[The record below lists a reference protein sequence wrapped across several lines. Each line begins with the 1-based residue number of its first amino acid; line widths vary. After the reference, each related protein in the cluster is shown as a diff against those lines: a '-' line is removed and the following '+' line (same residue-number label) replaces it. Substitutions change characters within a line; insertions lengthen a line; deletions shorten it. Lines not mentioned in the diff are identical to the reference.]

1 MTREHASVD
10 TENAAIEP
18 SRRAEQN
25 PVLLVI
31 DDAPEIHRLLA
42 VRLKD
47 EGLEFVTALSGLEGL
62 ELAEGQQPS
71 LILLDLN
78 MPDHDGFEV
87 LHKLK
92 DNRATMEIP
101 VIVLSADANA
111 ASKVRAFEIGAM
123 DYVTKPMDIAELRA
137 RIQSAIGISRLM
149 KLLEQRA
156 QIDGLTG
163 LWNRNYFNDRLA
175 RDLAEAS
182 RKQMPLALVMCD
194 LDHFKRLNDS
204 FGHPAG
210 DAVLQAFAGILN
222 RELRA
227 YDIACRYGGEEF
239 ALILPRT
246 SAEEA
251 LGVCERVRRAV
262 ELTSY
267 KKYPEMHA
275 TVSFGVADQTEDGTR
290 DPARLIESADKTLYH
305 AKQNGR
311 NRVHIYG
318 PNGPMAPAMPIAA
331 ETQVRLAG

>member
-1 MTREHASVD
+1 LIVETQTITPEQARKAD
-10 TENAAIEP
+10 
-18 SRRAEQN
+18 QN

-47 EGLEFVTALSGLEGL
+47 EGLEFMTALSGPEGL
-62 ELAEGQQPS
+62 ELAESNQPS
-71 LILLDLN
+71 LILLDLG
-78 MPDHDGFEV
+78 MPGHDGFQT
-87 LHKLK
+87 LRDLK
-92 DNRATMEIP
+92 ENRATMEIP

-123 DYVTKPMDIAELRA
+123 DYVTKPMDVAELRA
-137 RIQSAIGISRLM
+137 RIQSAIRISRLM

-163 LWNRNYFNDRLA
+163 LWNRNYFNDRLG
-175 RDLAEAS
+175 REQAEAS
-182 RKQMPLALVMCD
+182 RKHSPLALVMCD

-204 FGHPAG
+204 YGHPAG
-210 DAVLQAFAGILN
+210 DAVIQAFAGILN

-227 YDIACRYGGEEF
+227 YDVPCRYGGEEF
-239 ALILPRT
+239 AIILPRT
-246 SAEEA
+246 TAEETVA
-251 LGVCERVRRAV
+251 VCDRIRRAL
-262 ELTSY
+262 ELTSF

-275 TVSFGVADQTEDGTR
+275 TASFGVAAHVEEGAC
-290 DPARLIESADKTLYH
+290 DPAKLIEAADKTLYH

-318 PNGPMAPAMPIAA
+318 PKGPMAPGATSDAP
-331 ETQVRLAG
+331 QVRLAG

>member
-1 MTREHASVD
+1 MEHPPVD
-10 TENAAIEP
+10 NEHDPME
-18 SRRAEQN
+18 SGRATDQN

-47 EGLEFVTALSGLEGL
+47 EGLEFVTALSGLEGI
-62 ELAEGQQPS
+62 ELAESQQPS

-87 LHKLK
+87 LHRLK
-92 DNRATMEIP
+92 DSSATMEIP
-101 VIVLSADANA
+101 VIVLSADTNA

-137 RIQSAIGISRLM
+137 RIQSAIRLSRLM

-156 QIDGLTG
+156 RIDGLTG
-163 LWNRNYFNDRLA
+163 LWNRNFFNDRLEREISEA
-175 RDLAEAS
+175 TRKGTPVTLA
-182 RKQMPLALVMCD
+182 MCD

-210 DAVLQAFAGILN
+210 DNVLQTFAVILN

-227 YDIACRYGGEEF
+227 CDIPCRYGGEEF

-246 SAEEA
+246 SAEDA
-251 LGVCERVRRAV
+251 LGVCERIRRAI
-262 ELTSY
+262 ELTSF

-275 TVSFGVADQTEDGTR
+275 TASFGVADRTEDGSH
-290 DPARLIESADKTLYH
+290 DPLKFIESADKTLYH

-318 PNGPMAPAMPIAA
+318 PDGPYAPRLPVHTAVEAQIK
-331 ETQVRLAG
+331 LAG

>member
-1 MTREHASVD
+1 MD
-10 TENAAIEP
+10 TAAGSAEAA
-18 SRRAEQN
+18 RRTELN

-47 EGLEFVTALSGLEGL
+47 EGLDFVTALSGGEGL
-62 ELAEGQQPS
+62 ELAESQQPS
-71 LILLDLN
+71 LILLDLS
-78 MPDHDGFEV
+78 MPDLDGFEV
-87 LHKLK
+87 LHRLK

-101 VIVLSADANA
+101 VIVLSADTTA

-137 RIQSAIGISRLM
+137 RIQSAIRLSRLM

-163 LWNRNYFNDRLA
+163 LWNRNYFNDRLG
-175 RDLAEAS
+175 RELAEAS
-182 RKQMPLALVMCD
+182 RKKTPMALVMCD
-194 LDHFKRLNDS
+194 LDHFKRLNDTY
-204 FGHPAG
+204 GHPAG
-210 DAVLQAFAGILN
+210 DNVLQTFATILN

-251 LGVCERVRRAV
+251 VGVCERVRRAI
-262 ELTSY
+262 ELMSF

-275 TVSFGVADQTEDGTR
+275 TASFGVADRTDDGSY
-290 DPARLIESADKTLYH
+290 DPARFIEAADKTLYH

-318 PNGPMAPAMPIAA
+318 PKGPMAPGAVAPGDAP
-331 ETQVRLAG
+331 QVRLAG

>member
-1 MTREHASVD
+1 VD
-10 TENAAIEP
+10 AANTP
-18 SRRAEQN
+18 LDSGRRADQN

-47 EGLEFVTALSGLEGL
+47 EGLEFVTALSGMEGL
-62 ELAEGQQPS
+62 ELAESQQPS

-87 LHKLK
+87 LHRLK
-92 DNRATMEIP
+92 DTAATMEIP
-101 VIVLSADANA
+101 VIVLSADTNA
-111 ASKVRAFEIGAM
+111 ASKVRAFEVGAM

-137 RIQSAIGISRLM
+137 RIQSAIRLSRLM

-163 LWNRNYFNDRLA
+163 LWNRNHLNDRLA
-175 RDLAEAS
+175 RDLAETA
-182 RKQMPLALVMCD
+182 RKNTPLSLVMCD
-194 LDHFKRLNDS
+194 LDHFKRLNDTY
-204 FGHPAG
+204 GHPAG
-210 DAVLQAFAGILN
+210 DAVLQTFAVILT

-227 YDIACRYGGEEF
+227 YDVACRYGGEEF

-246 SAEEA
+246 TAEEA
-251 LGVCERVRRAV
+251 VGVCERIRRAL

-275 TVSFGVADQTEDGTR
+275 TASFGIADRAEDGSH
-290 DPARLIESADKTLYH
+290 DPARLIEAADKTLYH

-318 PNGPMAPAMPIAA
+318 PKGPVAPHIPAHNA
-331 ETQVRLAG
+331 EAQVRLAG

>member
-1 MTREHASVD
+1 LNVETQTITPEQARKAD
-10 TENAAIEP
+10 
-18 SRRAEQN
+18 QN

-47 EGLEFVTALSGLEGL
+47 EGLEFMTALSGPEGL
-62 ELAEGQQPS
+62 ELAESNQPS
-71 LILLDLN
+71 LILLDLG
-78 MPDHDGFEV
+78 MPGHDGFQT
-87 LHKLK
+87 LRDLK
-92 DNRATMEIP
+92 ENRATMEIP

-123 DYVTKPMDIAELRA
+123 DYVTKPMDVAELRA
-137 RIQSAIGISRLM
+137 RIQSAIRISRLM

-163 LWNRNYFNDRLA
+163 LWNRNYFNDRLG
-175 RDLAEAS
+175 REQAEAS
-182 RKQMPLALVMCD
+182 RKHSPLALVMCD
-194 LDHFKRLNDS
+194 LDHFKRLNDTY
-204 FGHPAG
+204 GHPAG
-210 DAVLQAFAGILN
+210 DAVIQAFAGILN

-227 YDIACRYGGEEF
+227 YDVPCRYGGEEF

-246 SAEEA
+246 TAEEA
-251 LGVCERVRRAV
+251 VAVCDRIRRAL
-262 ELTSY
+262 ELTSF

-275 TVSFGVADQTEDGTR
+275 TASFGVAAHVEEGAC
-290 DPARLIESADKTLYH
+290 DPAKLIEAADKTLYH

-318 PNGPMAPAMPIAA
+318 PKGPMAPGATGDAP
-331 ETQVRLAG
+331 QVRLAG

>member
-1 MTREHASVD
+1 MEAQTSAHEQTRKAD
-10 TENAAIEP
+10 
-18 SRRAEQN
+18 QN

-62 ELAEGQQPS
+62 ELAESQQPS
-71 LILLDLN
+71 LILLDLG
-78 MPDHDGFEV
+78 MPGHDGFQT
-87 LHKLK
+87 LRDLK
-92 DNRATMEIP
+92 ENRATMEIP
-101 VIVLSADANA
+101 VIVLSADSNA
-111 ASKVRAFEIGAM
+111 PSKVRAFEIGAM
-123 DYVTKPMDIAELRA
+123 DYVTKPMDVAELRA
-137 RIQSAIGISRLM
+137 RIQSAIRISRLM

-175 RDLAEAS
+175 RDQAEAA
-182 RKQMPLALVMCD
+182 RKQTPLALVMCD

-204 FGHPAG
+204 YGHPAG
-210 DAVLQAFAGILN
+210 DAVLQTFAVILN

-227 YDIACRYGGEEF
+227 YDVACRYGGEEF
-239 ALILPRT
+239 SLILPRT
-246 SAEEA
+246 TAEEA
-251 LGVCERVRRAV
+251 VGVCERIRRAV
-262 ELTSY
+262 ELTSF

-275 TVSFGVADQTEDGTR
+275 TVSFGVADRTEDGTFE
-290 DPARLIESADKTLYH
+290 PTKLIEAADKTLYH

-318 PNGPMAPAMPIAA
+318 PKGPMVPGAAPTSDAP
-331 ETQVRLAG
+331 QVRLAG